1 MDENGCEPK
10 KLRLFPLLLISFID
24 ALGFGIVIPFLVFLV
39 DQFGGNAIV
48 YGFIGAMYPAFQ
60 LIGAP
65 ILGRW
70 SDIHGRKK
78 ILFITQAGTLL
89 SWIIFLLAFFTPL
102 KTLIAVDSAVLGTF
116 VITIPLLI
124 LFIARSFDGVTGGN
138 IAVAN
143 AYLADITEEKD
154 RNKNFGKMSISTNLG
169 FIIGPALAGLLSI
182 TIYKELI
189 PVLAAALIS
198 LVGTVVILLYLP
210 ESRQCKIRTT
220 KKISFREVVGI
231 KNIPYMLLLYFL
243 IFFGFNIFYTAFP
256 LHAIRSLQWSVAEMG
271 IYFSVLGILMIIV
284 QGPILSRAV
293 KKYPDVHLAIAG
305 SVVLGTNFVLLA
317 SGNVALTYLAA
328 VFFALGNGIMW
339 PSILSIISKLA
350 GEDNQGAVQGFASSI
365 SSMASILGLILGGF
379 FYEIFGGRAFIV
391 AAVII
396 YTVFLLSFRMLTFEK
411 KIQEEAGK

>member
-1 MDENGCEPK
+1 MDENDCEPK

-89 SWIIFLLAFFTPL
+89 SWIIFLFAFFTPL
-102 KTLIAVDSAVLGTF
+102 KTLIEVDSTVLGTF
-116 VITIPLLI
+116 IITIPLLI
-124 LFIARSFDGVTGGN
+124 LFIARSFDGLTGGN

-154 RNKNFGKMSISTNLG
+154 RSKNFGKMSISTNLG

-198 LVGTVVILLYLP
+198 LVGTIVILLYLP

-220 KKISFREVVGI
+220 KKISFKEVMGL

-256 LHAIRSLQWSVAEMG
+256 LHAIRSLQWTVAEMG

-293 KKYPDVHLAIAG
+293 KKYSDVHLAIAG

-328 VFFALGNGIMW
+328 AFFALGNGIMW

-350 GEDNQGAVQGFASSI
+350 GEENQGAVQGFASSF
-365 SSMASILGLILGGF
+365 SSLASILGLILGGF

-411 KIQEEAGK
+411 RTQEDR

>member
-1 MDENGCEPK
+1 MDENDCKSK
-10 KLRLFPLLLISFID
+10 KLRLFPLLLITFID
-24 ALGFGIVIPFLVFLV
+24 TLGFGIVIPFLVFLV

-102 KTLIAVDSAVLGTF
+102 KTLVTVDSTVLGSF
-116 VITIPLLI
+116 IVTIPLLI
-124 LFIARSFDGVTGGN
+124 LFIARSFDGLTGGN

-154 RNKNFGKMSISTNLG
+154 RSKNFGKMSISANLG

-198 LVGTVVILLYLP
+198 LVGTIVILLYLP

-220 KKISFREVVGI
+220 KKISFREVIGI

-256 LHAIRSLQWSVAEMG
+256 LHAIRSLQWTVAEMG

-293 KKYPDVHLAIAG
+293 KKYSDGHLAIAG

-365 SSMASILGLILGGF
+365 SSLSSILGLILGGF

-411 KIQEEAGK
+411 KIKEENEK

>member
-78 ILFITQAGTLL
+78 ILFITQAGTLF

-102 KTLIAVDSAVLGTF
+102 KTLVTVDSTVLGSF
-116 VITIPLLI
+116 IITIPLLI
-124 LFIARSFDGVTGGN
+124 LFIARSFDGLTGGN

-154 RNKNFGKMSISTNLG
+154 RSKNFGKMSISANLG

-198 LVGTVVILLYLP
+198 LVGTIVILLYLP

-220 KKISFREVVGI
+220 KKISFREVIGI

-256 LHAIRSLQWSVAEMG
+256 LHAVRSLQWTVAEMG

-284 QGPILSRAV
+284 QGPTLSRAV
-293 KKYPDVHLAIAG
+293 KKYADVHLAIAG

-317 SGNVALTYLAA
+317 SGNITLTYLAA

-350 GEDNQGAVQGFASSI
+350 GEDHQGAVQGFASSI
-365 SSMASILGLILGGF
+365 SSLASILGLILGGF

>member
-1 MDENGCEPK
+1 MDQNDCEQK

-89 SWIIFLLAFFTPL
+89 SWIIFLFAVFTPL
-102 KTLIAVDSAVLGTF
+102 KTLIEVDSAVLGTF
-116 VITIPLLI
+116 IITIPLLI
-124 LFIARSFDGVTGGN
+124 LFIARSFDGLTGGN

-169 FIIGPALAGLLSI
+169 FIIGPGLAGLLSI

-198 LVGTVVILLYLP
+198 LVGTIVILLYLP

-220 KKISFREVVGI
+220 KKISFREVIGI

-256 LHAIRSLQWSVAEMG
+256 LHAIRSLQWTVAEMG

-293 KKYPDVHLAIAG
+293 KKYSDVHLAIAG
-305 SVVLGTNFVLLA
+305 SVVLGTNLSYLHQGTLPLHILQLHSLHLVTA
-317 SGNVALTYLAA
+317 SC
-328 VFFALGNGIMW
+328 
-339 PSILSIISKLA
+339 
-350 GEDNQGAVQGFASSI
+350 
-365 SSMASILGLILGGF
+365 GL
-379 FYEIFGGRAFIV
+379 R
-391 AAVII
+391 
-396 YTVFLLSFRMLTFEK
+396 SCP
-411 KIQEEAGK
+411 

>member
-10 KLRLFPLLLISFID
+10 KLRLFPLLLITFID
-24 ALGFGIVIPFLVFLV
+24 TLGFGIVIPFLVFLV

-78 ILFITQAGTLL
+78 ILFITQAGTLF

-102 KTLIAVDSAVLGTF
+102 KTLVTVDSTVLGSF
-116 VITIPLLI
+116 IITIPLLI
-124 LFIARSFDGVTGGN
+124 LFIARSFDGLTGGN

-143 AYLADITEEKD
+143 AYLADITEEND
-154 RNKNFGKMSISTNLG
+154 RSKNFGKMSISANLG

-198 LVGTVVILLYLP
+198 LVGTIVILLYLP

-220 KKISFREVVGI
+220 KKISFREVIGI

-256 LHAIRSLQWSVAEMG
+256 LHAIRSLQWTVAEMG

-293 KKYPDVHLAIAG
+293 KKYSDAHLAIAG

-328 VFFALGNGIMW
+328 AFFALGNGIMW

-365 SSMASILGLILGGF
+365 SSLSSILGLILGGF

-411 KIQEEAGK
+411 KIKEETEK